1 MYERLGYVMIITIFG
16 ANGAIGKLVVKEALT
31 HGDQVVAYVRRADA
45 LPENHPNLQVVV
57 GSLDDHR
64 KMKDAFTNSD
74 AVISALGPAQ
84 DKSRKVKDLSIP
96 GLMKPSFK
104 PCRL

>member
-1 MYERLGYVMIITIFG
+1 M
-16 ANGAIGKLVVKEALT
+16 
-31 HGDQVVAYVRRADA
+31 AYVRRADA

-64 KMKDAFTNSD
+64 KMKDTFTNSD